1 MTPMMKTVLTWT
13 NVKGGNAPCQWFGFH
28 SDSYEGKTF
37 NFNGWIKFVGQIP
50 PMSEEFG
57 LKVCG
62 RFYNSFISKCA
73 ANKWCEISETVYC
86 NGGDRNYIVLI
97 FDTVATKG
105 QVVKMH
111 SVTLNGLVGKKEMF
125 KDTLIIFIFFIHL

>member
-1 MTPMMKTVLTWT
+1 
-13 NVKGGNAPCQWFGFH
+13 
-28 SDSYEGKTF
+28 
-37 NFNGWIKFVGQIP
+37 
-50 PMSEEFG
+50 MSEEFG

-97 FDTVATKG
+97 FDTVSTKG

-111 SVTLNGLVGKKEMF
+111 SVTLNGLVGEVIPGSSNAEYMCKKNP
-125 KDTLIIFIFFIHL
+125 IFPLTDRVGQLSENKETVIVPMMKTVLTW